1 MVIITKKDNMM
12 PIKHHLILIW
22 FILLTIILI
31 IVSYH
36 YIDRTLVTYLV
47 THHSRHI
54 RLLKHLANDVISI
67 IIVFTILF
75 YAYFLIAFTRQ
86 TFNTFDKKLM
96 ISCNAIVITIF
107 LKDGL
112 KTVFGRP
119 WADTFICNNPSFLK
133 DHLYGFHWFTNSPTF
148 ASFPSG
154 HAAVISAFATSF
166 WLLFPRLRLLWCTL
180 AGLVIVGQ
188 VGMYYH
194 FLSDVIAG
202 MALGTIVGIYTYLYS
217 TER

>member
-1 MVIITKKDNMM
+1 MQL
-12 PIKHHLILIW
+12 IKHRLVWLA
-22 FILLTIILI
+22 LLTTIFI
-31 IVSYH
+31 IVSYN
-36 YIDRTLVTYLV
+36 YIDKALVTYLV
-47 THHSRHI
+47 AHHSRHI
-54 RLLKHLANDVISI
+54 LLLKHLANDITST
-67 IIVFTILF
+67 IIVLMMLF
-75 YAYFLIAFTRQ
+75 YAYFIVTVTRQ
-86 TFNTFDKKLM
+86 TLNTVDKKLM
-96 ISCNAIVITIF
+96 IACNAIVTTIF

-166 WLLFPRLRLLWCTL
+166 WLLFPRLRLLWCAL

-202 MALGTIVGIYTYLYS
+202 MALGTLVGIYTYLYS
-217 TER
+217 TEQ